1 MKKIYT
7 GLLIIFSVFWVS
19 FILLDYIQKHPQYAF
34 NYKFFQYWDLFAF
47 VFSHAIIGG
56 VLFHFFKSK
65 LSNFLRGGLMIIPGI
80 LLVALTYVLAL
91 NNTSILKNNVP
102 VPTPAKFNEII
113 YILMN
118 YFKVGLQVLLIILS
132 SYSVGQWLVSRTS
145 LELKPASKTAISIGT
160 GIMIIVMLA
169 FILGIFKLL
178 YWFTLG
184 PVLIACL
191 ALNYKSNLFFLK
203 NILVS
208 PIKPSKYLGFIGVC
222 SMLLLLFVVQLNLAQ
237 NVSPFPKG
245 FDSMALYVK
254 LPTNINDYHGLVRGY
269 QPYNWSL
276 LMSFG
281 LILFNSLETVLALSF
296 VGGVLCLVALYAIG
310 KDVLKMNQNYIL
322 LSLLIFYILPS
333 VGFQSFQEQKVD
345 LGLLFI
351 ILCLVLLLFAWIKSI
366 RSETY
371 IEGKVL
377 PELIK
382 FRSVLS
388 PYLILMGLF
397 TGFAFGIKLTTLFSY
412 FSIIAIIWFLEFG
425 FIGFLGSSLLCC
437 FAILLVKLDDMSGMR
452 EYHLSANYV
461 QWILLLFGLS
471 TFIYLFMKSKKGFIR
486 TIGFSVVYTI
496 FFGVMSAP
504 WVVKNFIDSDM
515 TLSFR
520 YLMNGKTN
528 EPAANLR
535 HFQRIQKQQQ
545 RLQGKQQQ
553 KINE

>member
-19 FILLDYIQKHPQYAF
+19 FVFLDYLQKHPQYAF
-34 NYKFFQYWDLFAF
+34 NYQFFQYWDLFAI
-47 VFSHAIIGG
+47 VFSHAVIGG

-65 LSNFLRGGLMIIPGI
+65 FSNFIRGGLIIIPGI
-80 LLVALTYVLAL
+80 LLVALTYTLAL
-91 NNTSILKNNVP
+91 NNTSILKNNVL
-102 VPTPAKFNEII
+102 VPTPAKFSEIM

-118 YFKVGLQVLLIILS
+118 YFKVGLQVFLVILS
-132 SYSVGQWLVSRTS
+132 SYSVGRWLIAKTN
-145 LELKPASKTAISIGT
+145 LELKPATNIAISIGT
-160 GIMIIVMLA
+160 GIMTIVMLA
-169 FILGIFKLL
+169 FILGIFKAL

-184 PVLIACL
+184 PLLLACL
-191 ALNYKSNLFFLK
+191 ALDYKGNFLFLK
-203 NILVS
+203 NTIVA
-208 PIKPSKYLGFIGVC
+208 PVKPSKHLGFIGVC

-254 LPTNINDYHGLVRGY
+254 LPTIINDYHGLVRGY

-281 LILFNSLETVLALSF
+281 LILFNSLETVLALSY
-296 VGGVLCLVALYAIG
+296 VGGVLCLVGLYAIG
-310 KDVLKMNQNYIL
+310 KDILKMNQNYIL
-322 LSLLIFYILPS
+322 LSLLVFYLIPS

-351 ILCLVLLLFAWIKSI
+351 VLCLVLLLFAWITSL
-366 RSETY
+366 RSKLYVEEN
-371 IEGKVL
+371 IL
-377 PELIK
+377 PETIN
-382 FRSVLS
+382 FRSLLS
-388 PYLILMGLF
+388 PYIILMGLF

-412 FSIIAIIWFLEFG
+412 FSIIAIIWFIEFG

-452 EYHLSANYV
+452 EYHLSANYL
-461 QWILLLFGLS
+461 QWVLLLFGLG
-471 TFIYLFMKSKKGFIR
+471 TFIYLFIRSNKGFVR
-486 TIGFSVVYTI
+486 TIGFSLVYTI

-535 HFQRIQKQQQ
+535 YFQRIQKKQQ
-545 RLQGKQQQ
+545 RLQGKQQKDQ
-553 KINE
+553 